1 MTTAEQRVTL
11 DEVLQ
16 TAFGLLAGGIAERGS
31 PFRTLSLATV
41 ATDGTPDTRIVVLRT
56 FDAAARH
63 LSVHTD
69 ARSAKCRQLHGNNA
83 VALLG
88 WDAARR
94 WQIRLHGH
102 ATVHSGDPVARAAWD
117 ALPHIT
123 RQLYRLR
130 QPPGTPLPDPSPAHY
145 SEGPEALGFAAFVVV
160 GVAFDRLETL
170 QLTDDGQI
178 RARFDFTAGEVAA
191 AWLVP

>member
-1 MTTAEQRVTL
+1 MTGPRVTL
-11 DEVLQ
+11 DEVLDN
-16 TAFGLLAGGIAERGS
+16 ACHLLAAGVADRAS
-31 PFRTLSLATV
+31 PFRTLGLATV
-41 ATDGTPDTRIVVLRT
+41 ATDGTPDVRIVVLRT

-69 ARSAKCRQLHGNNA
+69 ARSAKCRQLHGNPA

-88 WDAARR
+88 WDPAGR
-94 WQIRLHGH
+94 WQIRLHGR
-102 ATVHSGDPVARAAWD
+102 ATTHSGDAVARAAWE
-117 ALPHIT
+117 ALPHVT

-130 QPPGTPLPDPSPAHY
+130 EAPGTTLPDPSPAQY

-170 QLTDDGQI
+170 RLTDDGQI
-178 RARFDFTAGEVAA
+178 RARFDFAGGDVAA